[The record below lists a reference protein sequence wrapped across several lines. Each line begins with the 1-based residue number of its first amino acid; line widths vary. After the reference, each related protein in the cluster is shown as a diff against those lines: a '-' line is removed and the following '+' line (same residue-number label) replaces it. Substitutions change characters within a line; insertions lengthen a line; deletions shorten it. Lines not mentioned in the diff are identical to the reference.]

1 MGLKLGIVL
10 TGTTQMLNKI
20 RKLTRRML
28 SAFSRRSAVIGIALV
43 LLAIAGI
50 IAFKSVSALQNPVEP
65 GSLEEIAQNAK
76 AQGTYE
82 VNQIVTGTRVGVDGL
97 DDAVSN
103 YSIVLAQPI
112 ASSTHITDPFT
123 FMTWYKFRVYET
135 LSSRPYLCSE
145 CSSTQPFSDLF
156 PLNADEILVPDAG
169 GTIVVDGVTFNRGE
183 STIPGYDLS
192 TTYVLFID
200 LNSATKIGTVRV
212 GSVGVFVKSGDTLV
226 PREAGTAISGELS
239 SRYGNSLNCLRAS
252 LNGSSCSTPTPTPTP
267 CQAAPAVI
275 RRCEQL
281 GGGWDQEACACS
293 YL

>member
-1 MGLKLGIVL
+1 
-10 TGTTQMLNKI
+10 
-20 RKLTRRML
+20 
-28 SAFSRRSAVIGIALV
+28 VIGTLV

-50 IAFKSVSALQNPVEP
+50 IAFKSVGAVQNPVEP

-97 DDAVSN
+97 DDAVAN

-169 GTIVVDGVTFNRGE
+169 GTIVVDEVTFNRGE
-183 STIPGYDLS
+183 STIPSYDAS
-192 TTYVLFID
+192 SIYVLFID

-226 PREAGTAISGELS
+226 PREVGTAISAELQK
-239 SRYGNSLNCLRAS
+239 RYGNSLDQLRAAV
-252 LNGSSCSTPTPTPTP
+252 NGTSSSTPRRER
-267 CQAAPAVI
+267 APIASPNPN
-275 RRCEQL
+275 R
-281 GGGWDQEACACS
+281 GWGYEK
-293 YL
+293 LF